1 MRNISSFIFLITIFF
16 FQSVE
21 GGNKKSSSEKEVED
35 KRSIV
40 IKAIESAELHEKSGK
55 TKKAISELEK
65 IIETAKICGDES
77 LLVKTYALLVELN
90 HKTGARKKEEEYT
103 YLLNLIKTAEEK
115 RQLESKS
122 RKNELEITKLR
133 KQTLDAELD
142 KQQTEEELNKQTDE
156 LLRTKDSLDFL
167 DLKNKEHL
175 AQIDLLTKQR
185 EIEDLKIKDQ
195 ESRLKNQ
202 ELVIKEKDARH
213 RFITAIIVS
222 LILGIITLSVL
233 AYFIYKN
240 LRQKKQYSD
249 QIEKQFGVIKHQ
261 HENITNS
268 INYAQKIQNAML
280 PNENSYERLFEDS
293 FILLKPKDIVS
304 GDFYWFFNVS
314 EGDDINGTS
323 TENSEKN
330 NKVIVVAADCTGH
343 GVPGALMSM
352 IGYNLLNMIVYNKI
366 YEPHLILSELNK
378 NVRSALQQDKNDNK
392 DGMDMALCVINRKDK
407 TIEFAGAKNP
417 LIVIKNGELEHLK
430 GDKHPIGGSQGQ
442 AHRDYTKH
450 TISYDGDTY
459 IYMFSDGYE
468 DQFGGPESKKFMVK
482 NLKDLLLKIHTV
494 PFSEQKN
501 ILNKTIEE
509 WRGTKEK
516 QIDDILVMGMKVN

>member
-1 MRNISSFIFLITIFF
+1 MRNISSFIFLITLFF
-16 FQSVE
+16 FQPVE
-21 GGNKKSSSEKEVED
+21 GGNKKSSSGKEVED

-40 IKAIESAELHEKSGK
+40 IKAIETAELHEKSGK
-55 TKKAISELEK
+55 TKKAITELEK

-77 LLVKTYALLVELN
+77 LLAKTYELLVELN

-103 YLLNLIKTAEEK
+103 YWLNLIKTAAEK

-142 KQQTEEELNKQTDE
+142 KQQTEEELNQQTAE
-156 LLRTKDSLDFL
+156 LQRTKDSLDFL

-175 AQIDLLTKQR
+175 AQIDLLKKEK

-213 RFITAIIVS
+213 RFITAIISS
-222 LILGIITLSVL
+222 LVLGIVTLSIL
-233 AYFIYKN
+233 AYVIYKN

-249 QIEKQFGVIKHQ
+249 QIEKQLGVIKHQ
-261 HENITNS
+261 HDNITKS

-280 PNENSYERLFEDS
+280 PGEGSYEHLFEDS
-293 FILLKPKDIVS
+293 FILFKPKDIVS
-304 GDFYWFFNVS
+304 GDFHWFFNVS
-314 EGDDINGTS
+314 DADDRKEAGT
-323 TENSEKN
+323 EKN

-352 IGYNLLNMIVYNKI
+352 VGYNLLNMIVYNKI

-378 NVRSALQQDKNDNK
+378 NVRFALQQDKNDNK

-450 TISYDGDTY
+450 TVSYDGDTH

-482 NLKDLLLKIHTV
+482 NLKDLLLKIHRE
-494 PFSEQKN
+494 PFSKQKE

-509 WRGTKEK
+509 WKGTKEK

>member
-1 MRNISSFIFLITIFF
+1 MRNIGSFIFLIAIFF
-16 FQSVE
+16 FHSVE
-21 GGNKKSSSEKEVED
+21 GAGKKSSSGKEVED
-35 KRSIV
+35 KRSVV
-40 IKAIESAELHEKSGK
+40 IKAIESAELYDKSGK
-55 TKKAISELEK
+55 TKRAITELEK
-65 IIETAKICGDES
+65 IIETAKICGDEN
-77 LLVKTYALLVELN
+77 LLAKTYELLIQFN

-103 YLLNLIKTAEEK
+103 YWLNLIKTAAEK
-115 RQLESKS
+115 KQLERQS

-133 KQTLDAELD
+133 KQNHEAEID
-142 KQQTEEELNKQTDE
+142 KQQTEEELSKQTDE
-156 LLRTKDSLDFL
+156 LKRAKDSLDFL

-175 AQIDLLTKQR
+175 AQIDLLKKER
-185 EIEDLKIKDQ
+185 EIEDLKIKEQ

-213 RFITAIIVS
+213 RFITAIIAS

-233 AYFIYKN
+233 AYVIYKN
-240 LRQKKQYSD
+240 LRQKRLYSE
-249 QIEKQFGVIKHQ
+249 QIEKQLGVIKHQ

-280 PNENSYERLFEDS
+280 PNESDYQHLFEDS
-293 FILLKPKDIVS
+293 FILFKPKDIVS
-304 GDFYWFFNVS
+304 GDFYWFFNVN
-314 EGDDINGTS
+314 EGDRGNEAGTEIS
-323 TENSEKN
+323 NR
-330 NKVIVVAADCTGH
+330 VIIVAADCTGH

-352 IGYNLLNMIVYNKI
+352 VGYNLLNMIVYNKI

-392 DGMDMALCVINRKDK
+392 DGMDMALCVINRESK

-417 LIVIKNGELEHLK
+417 IIVIKNGEIEHLK
-430 GDKHPIGGSQGQ
+430 GDKHPIGGSQGE

-450 TISYDGDTY
+450 TISYDGDTQ
-459 IYMFSDGYE
+459 IYMFSDGYV
-468 DQFGGPESKKFMVK
+468 DQFGGPESKKFMIK
-482 NLKDLLLKIHTV
+482 NLKDLLLKIHRE
-494 PFSEQKN
+494 PFNKQKD

-509 WRGTKEK
+509 WKGTKEK

>member
-1 MRNISSFIFLITIFF
+1 MRTISSFIFLIAIFF
-16 FQSVE
+16 FHSVE

-40 IKAIESAELHEKSGK
+40 IKAIESAELYEKSGK
-55 TKKAISELEK
+55 TKKAITELEK

-77 LLVKTYALLVELN
+77 LLAKTYELLVKLN

-103 YLLNLIKTAEEK
+103 YWLNFIKTTEEK
-115 RQLESKS
+115 KKLERQSK
-122 RKNELEITKLR
+122 KNELEMTKLR
-133 KQTLDAELD
+133 EQTLNAEWV
-142 KQQTEEELNKQTDE
+142 KEQTEEELNRQTDS
-156 LLRTKDSLDFL
+156 LRKTKDSLDLL

-175 AQIDLLTKQR
+175 ARIDLLQKQR
-185 EIEDLKIKDQ
+185 EIEDLKIKEQ

-202 ELVIKEKDARH
+202 ELVIKEKEARDK
-213 RFITAIIVS
+213 FIIAIIAS
-222 LILGIITLSVL
+222 LILGIVTLSVL
-233 AYFIYKN
+233 AYVIYKN
-240 LRQKKQYSD
+240 LRQKKQYSN
-249 QIEKQFGVIKHQ
+249 QIENQLGVIKHQ
-261 HENITNS
+261 HDNITKS
-268 INYAQKIQNAML
+268 INYAQNIQNAML
-280 PNENSYERLFEDS
+280 PNEGSYEHLFEDS
-293 FILLKPKDIVS
+293 FILFKPKDIVS
-304 GDFYWFFNVS
+304 GDFYWLFNVS
-314 EGDDINGTS
+314 DGDEFGVEG
-323 TENSEKN
+323 SER

-352 IGYNLLNMIVYNKI
+352 VGYNLLNMIVYNKI
-366 YEPHLILSELNK
+366 YEPHLILTELNK

-392 DGMDMALCVINRKDK
+392 DGMDMALCVINRKEK

-450 TISYDGDTY
+450 TVSYDGDTH
-459 IYMFSDGYE
+459 IYLFSDGYE

-482 NLKDLLLKIHTV
+482 NLKDLLLKIHKE
-494 PFSEQKN
+494 PFSKQKE

-509 WRGTKEK
+509 WKGTKEK